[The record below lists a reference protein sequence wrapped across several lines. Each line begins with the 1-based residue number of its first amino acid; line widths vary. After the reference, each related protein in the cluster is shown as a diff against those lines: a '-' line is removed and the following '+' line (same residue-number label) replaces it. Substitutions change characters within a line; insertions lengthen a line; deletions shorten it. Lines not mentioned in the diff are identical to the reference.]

1 MVWAWWRIGDR
12 ESLELLG
19 FFALAAS
26 WDAAT
31 AVDLAE
37 HRLPDPL
44 TLIPYPLFF
53 ALQVP
58 YAWLSDEWGRLG
70 AAFLGSL
77 LTANIL
83 FVLAYINP
91 SGFGLGAVKLGLTTG
106 AALGWFGVGT
116 ALLGVGAAFI
126 LMALISALL
135 LVTKRIR
142 HDSEIPFGP
151 FKILGVLVA
160 PFTASLLGW

>member
-1 MVWAWWRIGDR
+1 MAWVWSSVGYRGT
-12 ESLELLG
+12 LEPLG
-19 FFALAAS
+19 FLVLAAF
-26 WDAAT
+26 WGAAT

-58 YAWLSDEWGRLG
+58 YAWLSDGWGRLG

-77 LTANIL
+77 LTSTIL

-91 SGFGLGAVKLGLTTG
+91 SGFGLGDVKLGLTTG
-106 AALGWFGVGT
+106 AALGWFGIGT

-126 LMALISALL
+126 LMALISAML

-142 HDSEIPFGP
+142 RDSEIPFGP
-151 FKILGVLVA
+151 FMILGVLVA
-160 PFTASLLGW
+160 PFAASLLGW